1 MTWHPQFACPECRE
15 GLDLAASCAKCRA
28 CDVVFERQDEVFDF
42 MSEARRRRLEPFLAQ
57 YRRVRRADG
66 HVAPGVEAYRALPYR
81 PLTPGSSVEWAIR
94 SESLKT
100 LLRSAWL
107 QGAPR
112 RVLDVG
118 AGNGWLSQ
126 CLAAAGHY
134 VVAVDA
140 NDDAEDGLRV
150 SRRGAHEVPLV
161 RADFDA
167 LPFAPGQFDAVV
179 LNASLHYAPDV
190 ARTLEA
196 AHTLVAPGGTL
207 VVMDSPW
214 FERDVDGEAMVT
226 EQHAEFTRRYGV
238 DEVVRPGLGYLT
250 FSRLRDVAARLGRR
264 TCFTQSAG
272 PVAWRLRRFVRR
284 RHTSRPP
291 ATFGVWMTQ

>member
-1 MTWHPQFACPECRE
+1 MTWLPQFACPECRE
-15 GLDLAASCAKCRA
+15 RLDVGASRTRCAA
-28 CDVVFERQDEVFDF
+28 CDVVFERSGDVFEF
-42 MSEARRRRLEPFLAQ
+42 LSETRRRRLEPFLAQ

-66 HVAPGVEAYRALPYR
+66 HVAPDVDAYRALPYR
-81 PLTPGSSVEWAIR
+81 PLTPDSAVEWTIR
-94 SESLKT
+94 SQSLKT
-100 LLRSAWL
+100 LVRSAWL

-118 AGNGWLSQ
+118 AGNAWLSQ
-126 CLAAAGHY
+126 CLAAAGHH

-150 SRRGAHEVPLV
+150 SIRGAHEVPLV
-161 RADFDA
+161 QADFDA

-196 AHTLVAPGGTL
+196 AHALVVPGGTL

-250 FSRLRDVAARLGRR
+250 FGRLQDAAARLGRR

-272 PVAWRLRRFVRR
+272 PVGWRLKRFVRR
-284 RHTSRPP
+284 GHASRPP